1 MENLH
6 FFSQEAMDHGTSGIV
21 TRHFASACTVGELV
35 RLGYAK
41 ALPRCFR
48 WTRLTTRED
57 VVHSLPSRMAHGRIG
72 RDQIAHHS
80 QQ

>member
-48 WTRLTTRED
+48 WTRLTT
-57 VVHSLPSRMAHGRIG
+57 P
-72 RDQIAHHS
+72 
-80 QQ
+80 